1 MKTQAESTTQTH
13 PAYIQLIHQKHAPG
27 QFTSCYFN
35 ADSSLI
41 IRGTINNVI
50 YEVRHAV
57 GYSDACRTFLSDE
70 CGHDVT
76 LTT

>member
-1 MKTQAESTTQTH
+1 MKTQAGSTTQTH
-13 PAYIQLIHQKHAPG
+13 PANIQLIHQKHAPG
-27 QFTSCYFN
+27 QFTSCYSN

-41 IRGTINNVI
+41 VRGTINSVR
-50 YEVRHAV
+50 YEVRLAV
-57 GYSDACRTFLSDE
+57 GYFDTCSTFLNDE